1 MIVLLAGSVETTVAT
16 SFALAL
22 VDVEA
27 GAEVVV
33 LVVVV
38 VVLLLVEGCDARCL
52 ASASVL

>member
-1 MIVLLAGSVETTVAT
+1 VIVLLAGSVETTTAA
-16 SFALAL
+16 SFAPAL
-22 VDVEA
+22 VEVEA

-38 VVLLLVEGCDARCL
+38 VLLVVVEGCDARCL